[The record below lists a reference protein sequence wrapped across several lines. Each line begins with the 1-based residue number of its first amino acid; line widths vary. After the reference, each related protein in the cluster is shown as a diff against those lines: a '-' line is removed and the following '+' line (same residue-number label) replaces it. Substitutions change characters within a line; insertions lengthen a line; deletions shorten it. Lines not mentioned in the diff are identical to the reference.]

1 MKKEKTEKDGKKD
14 RETIKKRKK
23 EMKGKENRQR
33 QKERDKDKE
42 VIYQQEYY
50 AGKVLAVSTI
60 ASPISLHLV
69 SLSVF
74 FFSSLLPLF
83 LRYYHGQSCCS

>member
-14 RETIKKRKK
+14 RETIKKEKK
-23 EMKGKENRQR
+23 RW
-33 QKERDKDKE
+33 KERKTDKDRNRETEKDKE

-50 AGKVLAVSTI
+50 AGMGLAVSTI

-74 FFSSLLPLF
+74 FFSSLSPLF
-83 LRYYHGQSCCS
+83 LRYHHG